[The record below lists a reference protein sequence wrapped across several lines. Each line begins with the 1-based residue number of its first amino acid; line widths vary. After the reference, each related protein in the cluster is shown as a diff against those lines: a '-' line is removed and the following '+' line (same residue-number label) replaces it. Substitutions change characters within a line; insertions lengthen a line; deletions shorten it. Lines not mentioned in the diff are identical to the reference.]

1 MTNGGNTM
9 TNYEKIKNMS
19 VYELAK
25 FINGSIL
32 SSLCNYCIYKEDV
45 CNAGLCLENS
55 DIAVIAEWLKSEVEE

>member
-1 MTNGGNTM
+1 MTNF
-9 TNYEKIKNMS
+9 ERIKNMS

-32 SSLCNYCIYKEDV
+32 SNLCNYCIYKEGV

-55 DIAVIAEWLKSEVEE
+55 DIAVIAEWLKSEV